1 MIEVWIPAVG
11 QEVGDSEKTHT
22 VFKVEVLINGRK
34 HFLEKRYREFHALHK
49 KIKKVYKVPDF
60 PPKRVPN
67 WRSKVLEQRRQALEA
82 YIQGVLSRNQSVP
95 KELLVFLNVKQPSA
109 GAKSISIE
117 CLNELNSMESSL
129 RLFHRP
135 VVGFCKDPY
144 VFPSSDS
151 LVDIIVDGVL
161 QGFYPPELNF
171 MVNSEIHKPATKA
184 VLLPGPRQGRANCN
198 LLE

>member
-117 CLNELNSMESSL
+117 CLNELNSMESRFSSGHYCRWSVTGL
-129 RLFHRP
+129 LSPRAQFH
-135 VVGFCKDPY
+135 G
-144 VFPSSDS
+144 
-151 LVDIIVDGVL
+151 
-161 QGFYPPELNF
+161 
-171 MVNSEIHKPATKA
+171 
-184 VLLPGPRQGRANCN
+184 
-198 LLE
+198 

>member
-109 GAKSISIE
+109 GAKSISIDQHNNF
-117 CLNELNSMESSL
+117 CFRAGGGGL

-184 VLLPGPRQGRANCN
+184 VLLP
-198 LLE
+198 